1 MTTVVS
7 GRKLAE
13 EIRTSVR
20 ERALA
25 LEGGPACLATV
36 IVGDDPASRIYVR
49 NKGKAAYECG
59 LDSRQVE
66 LPAEISQSELIQ
78 EVELLNRAPEIH
90 GILVQLPLP
99 EGINPAVVAA
109 SVQPDKDVDG
119 LHPTNAGLLLK
130 NEPCLVPCTPLAC
143 LFVLDR
149 HSIPIEAA
157 EAVVIGRS
165 EIVGKPVSL
174 LLVHRHATVTLCHS
188 RTRDLG
194 SVVRRA
200 DIVIAAVGVP
210 KLVKADWIKP
220 GAAVI
225 DVGMNRLDGK
235 LVGDADFDAV
245 NGVAGLLTPVPG
257 GVGLLTVAMVLRNTL
272 TAFEFQCAKR
282 SS

>member
-7 GRKLAE
+7 GRELSE
-13 EIRTSVR
+13 EIRASVR

-36 IVGDDPASRIYVR
+36 IVGDDLGSRIYVR
-49 NKGKAAYECG
+49 NKGKAARECG
-59 LDSRQVE
+59 LESRQVE
-66 LPAEISQSELIQ
+66 LPAEIPQSELIQ
-78 EVELLNRAPEIH
+78 EVELLNRDPEVH

-109 SVQPDKDVDG
+109 SIQPEKDVDG

-130 NEPCLVPCTPLAC
+130 NEPCLAPCTPLGC
-143 LFVLDR
+143 LLVLDR
-149 HSIPIEAA
+149 HSIAIEGA

-174 LLVHRHATVTLCHS
+174 LLLHRHATVTLCHS
-188 RTRDLG
+188 RTRDLA

-210 KLVKADWIKP
+210 RLVQGDWIKP

-235 LVGDADFDAV
+235 LVGDVDFDAA

-257 GVGLLTVAMVLRNTL
+257 GVGLLTIAIVLRNTL
-272 TAFEFQCAKR
+272 TAFEFQSAKR
-282 SS
+282 SP

>member
-7 GRKLAE
+7 GRELAE
-13 EIRTSVR
+13 EIRASVR

-49 NKGKAAYECG
+49 NKGKAARECAME
-59 LDSRQVE
+59 SRRVE

-78 EVELLNRAPEIH
+78 EVELLNQDLGVH

-109 SVQPDKDVDG
+109 SVQPEKDVDG

-130 NEPCLVPCTPLAC
+130 NEPCLVPCTPLGC

-149 HSIPIEAA
+149 HSVPIEGAD
-157 EAVVIGRS
+157 AVVIGRS

-174 LLVHRHATVTLCHS
+174 LLLHRHATVTLCHS
-188 RTRDLG
+188 RTRDLA

-210 KLVKADWIKP
+210 KLVQGDWIKP

-235 LVGDADFDAV
+235 VVGDVDFDAT

-257 GVGLLTVAMVLRNTL
+257 GVGLLTIAMVLGNTL
-272 TAFEFQCAKR
+272 TAFESQNARR
-282 SS
+282 SP